1 MKRKPHNPLSFMDF
15 LASQKYTYVFVNLR
29 WRRHS
34 FATMDKRICHAC
46 EAVYSSI
53 SDSCPSCGTC
63 FVSKPLTKHNPLPF
77 IAAACASFLMFG
89 VVLGVAS

>member
-1 MKRKPHNPLSFMDF
+1 MKHKPRNPLNFRDF
-15 LASQKYTYVFVNLR
+15 LASQKYTYVFVDLR
-29 WRRHS
+29 WRRHR
-34 FATMDKRICHAC
+34 FRHMENRICLAC
-46 EAVYSSI
+46 EAVYSSV